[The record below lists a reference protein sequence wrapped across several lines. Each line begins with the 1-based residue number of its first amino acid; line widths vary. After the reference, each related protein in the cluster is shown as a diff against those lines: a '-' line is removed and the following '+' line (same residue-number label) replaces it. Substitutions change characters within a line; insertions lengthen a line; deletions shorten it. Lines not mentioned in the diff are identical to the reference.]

1 MSKTPVTVYLD
12 FKTATILKARAESL
26 RISQSQWMGDCVKQ
40 ALLADRATAPSIL
53 GGHDYMHAVTDVW
66 IEMQPNPE
74 AVVERIRQR
83 MDEREAHRAA
93 TFRFTDLGAIAR

>member
-1 MSKTPVTVYLD
+1 MSRTPVTVYLD
-12 FKTATILKARAESL
+12 FKTATALKARAESL
-26 RISQSQWMGDCVKQ
+26 RISQSQWLGECVKQ
-40 ALLADRATAPSIL
+40 ALLADRPTTPSTL

-83 MDEREAHRAA
+83 IDERQAHRAA
-93 TFRFTDLGAIAR
+93 TLNFTELGRFSR